1 MTKRIVYLGLI
12 ALTCYA
18 AAMAQ
23 ESNWTLTPKAGMTVS
38 TLAGEDAEY
47 CSNAIGWT
55 AGVDLGRRLSER
67 VELTVGVGFTKNQVS
82 DDIVPSVLPLKVYDE
97 GRMSFS
103 YIDVPI
109 GISVKLW
116 KGLSASAGVQPS
128 LMTAGN
134 ERYFYDEY
142 TCSTED
148 YMKYIMNPLIQYE
161 NPSTAKYTEFVKRD
175 SEDGDGI
182 RHMSNKLNVSASIGL
197 SYEYKRVTLGARYYF
212 GLTNVM
218 DTDKLPMYSHYPDQS
233 EFGGRHKDKMRY
245 LSLTLGYRLP
255 L

>member
-1 MTKRIVYLGLI
+1 M
-12 ALTCYA
+12 ALTCTSA
-18 AAMAQ
+18 EMAQ
-23 ESNWTLTPKAGMTVS
+23 ENKWSLTPKAGMTVA

-67 VELTVGVGFTKNQVS
+67 VELTLGVGFTKNQVS

-161 NPSTAKYTEFVKRD
+161 NPSTAKYTQFVKRD
-175 SEDGDGI
+175 SEDDGI

-197 SYEYKRVTLGARYYF
+197 QYEYKRVTLGARYHF

-233 EFGGRHKDKMRY
+233 EYDGRHHDKLRY
-245 LSLTLGYRLP
+245 LSLTPGYRIGL
-255 L
+255 

>member
-23 ESNWTLTPKAGMTVS
+23 ECNWSLMPKAGMTVA

-67 VELTVGVGFTKNQVS
+67 VELTLGVGFTKNQVS

-116 KGLSASAGVQPS
+116 KGL
-128 LMTAGN
+128 
-134 ERYFYDEY
+134 
-142 TCSTED
+142 
-148 YMKYIMNPLIQYE
+148 
-161 NPSTAKYTEFVKRD
+161 D
-175 SEDGDGI
+175 SRQGAFLL
-182 RHMSNKLNVSASIGL
+182 R
-197 SYEYKRVTLGARYYF
+197 RVR
-212 GLTNVM
+212 V
-218 DTDKLPMYSHYPDQS
+218 
-233 EFGGRHKDKMRY
+233 
-245 LSLTLGYRLP
+245 
-255 L
+255 

>member
-1 MTKRIVYLGLI
+1 MMFPLV
-12 ALTCYA
+12 A
-18 AAMAQ
+18 ATAQ
-23 ESNWTLTPKAGMTVS
+23 ESNWTLTPKAGMTVA

-67 VELTVGVGFTKNQVS
+67 VELTLGVGFTKNQVS

-128 LMTAGN
+128 LMAAGK
-134 ERYFYDEY
+134 ERFSYDEY
-142 TCSTED
+142 TCSSED
-148 YMKYIMNPLIQYE
+148 YMKYIMNPLSQ
-161 NPSTAKYTEFVKRD
+161 
-175 SEDGDGI
+175 
-182 RHMSNKLNVSASIGL
+182 
-197 SYEYKRVTLGARYYF
+197 
-212 GLTNVM
+212 
-218 DTDKLPMYSHYPDQS
+218 
-233 EFGGRHKDKMRY
+233 
-245 LSLTLGYRLP
+245 
-255 L
+255 